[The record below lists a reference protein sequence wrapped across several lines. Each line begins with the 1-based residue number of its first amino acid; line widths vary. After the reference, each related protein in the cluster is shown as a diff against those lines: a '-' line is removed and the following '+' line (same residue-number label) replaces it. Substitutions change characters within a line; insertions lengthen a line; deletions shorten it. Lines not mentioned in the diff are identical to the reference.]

1 MSIMSTTVGSNPTK
15 EMEQP
20 SKPTKETEIQYFLK
34 NNITSLIHFQG
45 KPFYLRVIQI
55 YAATTDPEE
64 TKVDLFYE
72 DLQDLLDLTTT
83 TKDVLLI
90 TGDQNAKA

>member
-1 MSIMSTTVGSNPTK
+1 MSIMSTTVGNNPTK

-20 SKPTKETEIQYFLK
+20 SNPTKDTEIQYFLK
-34 NNITSLIHFQG
+34 NNITPLVHFQG

-64 TKVDLFYE
+64 TKVDQFYE
-72 DLQDLLDLTTT
+72 DLQDLLDLTT